1 MDANEATCRAQSA
14 VSAESA
20 PVAIRAKA
28 GRRTSGWDPERPF
41 NSVEDTA
48 AYAGVSRALGYQL
61 ARSGEWPSVRMG
73 RRLMIV
79 TARWSEKYCLD

>member
-1 MDANEATCRAQSA
+1 MAPNEATRG
-14 VSAESA
+14 VESAESTQ
-20 PVAIRAKA
+20 VADSVTDEVPQ
-28 GRRTSGWDPERPF
+28 RTVGWDPGRPF

-48 AYAGVSRALGYQL
+48 TYAGVSRALGYQL